1 MARRGGRRPNRPT
14 ASSREP
20 SPEEQAAA
28 AEADQIRRTSMDKLE
43 QFEVADLSG
52 NSGRRQSA
60 GAGVDMKQLDDAEM
74 YDQTQT
80 QSLPPSAA
88 DSSSSK
94 RRKRRKPKRSQ
105 SGSEGAASAT
115 AAYEYDARNAA
126 SDSALQVLGRLNEG
140 LDDAVVAE
148 GRGFAVA
155 ALDNNET
162 MLEQIMSSQSGS
174 EDDGHVSP
182 QHSAGTQ
189 STADSTP
196 RPDRRRHSFD
206 GVTAIA
212 NDLLGGE
219 ENYDFDDCDLYGE
232 GDDGEGD
239 DGEGDDG
246 DGDGTEN
253 NQDRDIVREKQRK
266 MASSAAE
273 EQRRASFMESVVLD
287 ADSAAGKKKPSRK
300 LERSRLTT
308 SMQSISMEVDGQGS
322 MSTMG
327 IVVSASNNKKG
338 SKTTADRTAAG
349 ITNTSDRAPQTRAY
363 MDSVYKTNIQ
373 VEDDLEA
380 QMKMHLSVSA
390 IPSTDVMP
398 KRSLTQRVKNM
409 FSGKLRRPT
418 TPIVPQTESRN
429 KTPQHGSET
438 IDSANSRRRGS
449 LYTEEEEN
457 ALSEYI
463 NDAASVAAALELEGA
478 ISSRISDTIQRGSP
492 AFTVPLTMVVA
503 LAILLLALPLV
514 YVPPALTPASP
525 PAWVPVLTIGIPIT
539 EYAVQ
544 ILIVVASLAIA
555 SAVGSDVALYFVRH
569 CSFYLALVC
578 SAYLSADIAYVNQ
591 IGEGES
597 ERIFRMVV
605 TGLLGLASFHTLYTL
620 ERTICR
626 NVQQLAYANA
636 MEAHSDAEIEQYFG
650 NRDQEAEEK
659 HLQRRV
665 RAKISFHQVVSGAI
679 KGLQGL
685 AVLMTARA
693 VAGYLIQDLG
703 MAEDITFV
711 RRSLQEAGEAE
722 TLLDVEMNAQGGKMF
737 LSLIES
743 IGVFMHSAFVL
754 SLFSAALLS
763 PHNLG
768 LVGVS
773 AFAALG
779 RLVLCAGY
787 IANLFWSGVP
797 MMSADFLWS
806 FGLIGK

>member
-1 MARRGGRRPNRPT
+1 
-14 ASSREP
+14 
-20 SPEEQAAA
+20 
-28 AEADQIRRTSMDKLE
+28 
-43 QFEVADLSG
+43 
-52 NSGRRQSA
+52 
-60 GAGVDMKQLDDAEM
+60 
-74 YDQTQT
+74 
-80 QSLPPSAA
+80 
-88 DSSSSK
+88 
-94 RRKRRKPKRSQ
+94 
-105 SGSEGAASAT
+105 
-115 AAYEYDARNAA
+115 
-126 SDSALQVLGRLNEG
+126 
-140 LDDAVVAE
+140 
-148 GRGFAVA
+148 
-155 ALDNNET
+155 
-162 MLEQIMSSQSGS
+162 
-174 EDDGHVSP
+174 
-182 QHSAGTQ
+182 
-189 STADSTP
+189 
-196 RPDRRRHSFD
+196 
-206 GVTAIA
+206 
-212 NDLLGGE
+212 
-219 ENYDFDDCDLYGE
+219 
-232 GDDGEGD
+232 
-239 DGEGDDG
+239 
-246 DGDGTEN
+246 
-253 NQDRDIVREKQRK
+253 
-266 MASSAAE
+266 
-273 EQRRASFMESVVLD
+273 
-287 ADSAAGKKKPSRK
+287 
-300 LERSRLTT
+300 
-308 SMQSISMEVDGQGS
+308 
-322 MSTMG
+322 
-327 IVVSASNNKKG
+327 
-338 SKTTADRTAAG
+338 
-349 ITNTSDRAPQTRAY
+349 
-363 MDSVYKTNIQ
+363 MDSVYNSNNQI
-373 VEDDLEA
+373 EGDLEA

-390 IPSTDVMP
+390 IPSTDAMP

-418 TPIVPQTESRN
+418 TPVVPQNESRN
-429 KTPQHGSET
+429 KTLPHGSN
-438 IDSANSRRRGS
+438 INDNAIRRRGS

-463 NDAASVAAALELEGA
+463 HDAASVAAALELEGA
-478 ISSRISDTIQRGSP
+478 ISSTISETVQRGSP
-492 AFTVPLTMVVA
+492 AFTAPLTMAVA

-514 YVPPALTPASP
+514 YVPPALSPASP
-525 PAWVPVLTIGIPIT
+525 PAWVPVLTIGIPIS

-544 ILIVVASLAIA
+544 ILFVVASLAVA
-555 SAVGSDVALYFVRH
+555 SAAGSDVALYFVRH

-597 ERIFRMVV
+597 ERIFRMVI

-620 ERTICR
+620 ERTVCR
-626 NVQQLAYANA
+626 KVQQLAYANA

-665 RAKISFHQVVSGAI
+665 KAKISFHQVVSSAI

-722 TLLDVEMNAQGGKMF
+722 TLLDVEMHAQGGKMF

-779 RLVLCAGY
+779 RLVLCVGY
-787 IANLFWSGVP
+787 IANLVWSGVP
-797 MMSADFLWS
+797 TMSADFLWS

>member
-1 MARRGGRRPNRPT
+1 
-14 ASSREP
+14 
-20 SPEEQAAA
+20 
-28 AEADQIRRTSMDKLE
+28 
-43 QFEVADLSG
+43 
-52 NSGRRQSA
+52 
-60 GAGVDMKQLDDAEM
+60 
-74 YDQTQT
+74 
-80 QSLPPSAA
+80 
-88 DSSSSK
+88 
-94 RRKRRKPKRSQ
+94 
-105 SGSEGAASAT
+105 
-115 AAYEYDARNAA
+115 
-126 SDSALQVLGRLNEG
+126 
-140 LDDAVVAE
+140 
-148 GRGFAVA
+148 
-155 ALDNNET
+155 
-162 MLEQIMSSQSGS
+162 MSSQSGS

-189 STADSTP
+189 STADSTA

-206 GVTAIA
+206 GLTAIA

-232 GDDGEGD
+232 GGDGEG
-239 DGEGDDG
+239 GDG

-253 NQDRDIVREKQRK
+253 NQDRAIVREKQRKK

-287 ADSAAGKKKPSRK
+287 ADSAAGKRPPRK
-300 LERSRLTT
+300 LEKSRLTT
-308 SMQSISMEVDGQGS
+308 SMQSISMEVDGGQGS

-327 IVVSASNNKKG
+327 SVVSASNKKG

-349 ITNTSDRAPQTRAY
+349 STNTSDRAPETRAY
-363 MDSVYKTNIQ
+363 MDSLYKTNNQ

-380 QMKMHLSVSA
+380 QMKMHLSISA

-409 FSGKLRRPT
+409 FSGKLRRPM
-418 TPIVPQTESRN
+418 TPIVPQTESRS
-429 KTPQHGSET
+429 KTPQYGSET
-438 IDSANSRRRGS
+438 NDGANYRRRGS

-478 ISSRISDTIQRGSP
+478 ISSRISETVQRGSP

-544 ILIVVASLAIA
+544 ILIVVASLAVA
-555 SAVGSDVALYFVRH
+555 SAAGSDVALYFVRH

-626 NVQQLAYANA
+626 KVQQLAYANA

-743 IGVFMHSAFVL
+743 IGVFLHSAFVL

-768 LVGVS
+768 LLGVS
-773 AFAALG
+773 AFAAVG

-797 MMSADFLWS
+797 TMSADFLWS

>member
-1 MARRGGRRPNRPT
+1 MARRGGRRSNRPS

-28 AEADQIRRTSMDKLE
+28 AEADQIRRTSMDRLE

-105 SGSEGAASAT
+105 SGSEGAASA
-115 AAYEYDARNAA
+115 AAANEYDARHAA
-126 SDSALQVLGRLNEG
+126 SDSALQELGRLNEG
-140 LDDAVVAE
+140 LDDAVAAE
-148 GRGFAVA
+148 GRGSAVA

-206 GVTAIA
+206 GITAIA
-212 NDLLGGE
+212 NDMLEGE

-232 GDDGEGD
+232 GG
-239 DGEGDDG
+239 DG
-246 DGDGTEN
+246 DGDGDRTEK
-253 NQDRDIVREKQRK
+253 NQDQDIVQEKQRK

-287 ADSAAGKKKPSRK
+287 ADSAAGKRPLRK
-300 LERSRLTT
+300 LEKNRLAT
-308 SMQSISMEVDGQGS
+308 SMQSISMEVDGGEGS

-327 IVVSASNNKKG
+327 SVVSANNKKA
-338 SKTTADRTAAG
+338 SDRTAAG
-349 ITNTSDRAPQTRAY
+349 STNTSDRAPPTRPQNTRAY
-363 MDSVYKTNIQ
+363 MDSVYKTNNQ

-390 IPSTDVMP
+390 IPSTGVMP

-418 TPIVPQTESRN
+418 TPIVPQTESRSKN
-429 KTPQHGSET
+429 LQHGSKT
-438 IDSANSRRRGS
+438 NNNPNNRRQGS
-449 LYTEEEEN
+449 LYTEEEEH

-463 NDAASVAAALELEGA
+463 NDAASVTAALELEGA
-478 ISSRISDTIQRGSP
+478 ISSRISEAVQRGSP

-514 YVPPALTPASP
+514 YVPPALSPASP

-544 ILIVVASLAIA
+544 ILIVVASLAVA
-555 SAVGSDVALYFVRH
+555 SAAGSDVALYFVRH

-591 IGEGES
+591 IGQGES

-605 TGLLGLASFHTLYTL
+605 TGLLGLASFNTLYTL

-626 NVQQLAYANA
+626 KVQQLAYANA

-743 IGVFMHSAFVL
+743 IGVFTHSAFVL